1 MKKVFLQLAD
11 ESFVVSEETAAK
23 VQQAI
28 PPDRYVTLTSIRDE
42 PDHPLR
48 GGKQKSSVFDRQQ
61 PKLSDKEKEQAARFA
76 RHLAKLKQKAK

>member
-28 PPDRYVTLTSIRDE
+28 PPDRYVTVTSIRE
-42 PDHPLR
+42 PELPLLGQSSR
-48 GGKQKSSVFDRQQ
+48 KSSVFDRHQ
-61 PKLSDKEKEQAARFA
+61 PKLTDKEKEQAARLA